1 MKNCFLLIA
10 SAMMLFSCARH
21 ELEKTTAEHLLER
34 MQKMQEKGYMCGHMD
49 ATLYGILW
57 EWDRNRCDIKKNA
70 E

>member
-1 MKNCFLLIA
+1 
-10 SAMMLFSCARH
+10 
-21 ELEKTTAEHLLER
+21 